1 MHLPWGRPQ
10 LVSEHTYYVPQT
22 VHIVHGFP
30 LSWKTRTDP
39 LNLWKRALSFFH
51 RGGEGGTGSPCSW
64 ALQCWSFLLTWWF
77 TLCPSLPSLVMRT
90 WFLWALWDRNSR
102 GVLGYSL
109 RPHEA
114 SWMPLE
120 VNLTCREMC
129 RQGRWEDC
137 VTASFLPGPVLWRLT
152 KVSGNPRVVETWGF
166 PVLHLV
172 V

>member
-1 MHLPWGRPQ
+1 MYLRLCRLYIIFLYLEKHSQILWTSERERYPYFTEEERGAQGAHVVGPLKCSGPQ
-10 LVSEHTYYVPQT
+10 L
-22 VHIVHGFP
+22 
-30 LSWKTRTDP
+30 
-39 LNLWKRALSFFH
+39 
-51 RGGEGGTGSPCSW
+51 
-64 ALQCWSFLLTWWF
+64 WSFSLTWWF
-77 TLCPSLPSLVMRT
+77 CLCPSLPSLVMRT
-90 WFLWALWDRNSR
+90 WFLWALWDRSSS
-102 GVLGYSL
+102 GVSGYSL

-137 VTASFLPGPVLWRLT
+137 VTASFLPGLVLWRLT
-152 KVSGNPRVVETWGF
+152 KVSGNPRVEETQGF